1 MDEESNITGLI
12 YLIFDVLLFLFSV
25 TAIVAIAKNGVVSN
39 NIVMNEVLEKNNIRQ
54 TLLEESYDGYLDNGK
69 LKYDGV
75 ISGSQLVADLQEIN
89 GDVPVIL
96 IPYGGNQI
104 NLSALTIDGKYFM
117 DYIKEVDASIAT
129 RNYIDVDSKYIRNYN
144 FAPDG
149 TIKEIIFKQN

>member
-1 MDEESNITGLI
+1 MEEESNITGLI
-12 YLIFDVLLFLFSV
+12 YIVIDALLFLFSV
-25 TAIVAIAKNGVVSN
+25 TVIVAVAKNGVVSN
-39 NIVMNEVLEKNNIRQ
+39 NIVMNKVLEKNNINQ

-75 ISGSQLVADLQEIN
+75 ISGCQLVADLQEMDKDI
-89 GDVPVIL
+89 PVIL

-117 DYIKEVDASIAT
+117 DYVKEVDTSIAT
-129 RNYIDVDSKYIRNYN
+129 RNYIDVDSEYIRNYN

>member
-1 MDEESNITGLI
+1 
-12 YLIFDVLLFLFSV
+12 
-25 TAIVAIAKNGVVSN
+25 
-39 NIVMNEVLEKNNIRQ
+39 MNEVLEKNNIRQ

-129 RNYIDVDSKYIRNYN
+129 RNYIDVDSEYTE
-144 FAPDG
+144 
-149 TIKEIIFKQN
+149 TIILLRMER

>member
-104 NLSALTIDGKYFM
+104 NLLSLIH
-117 DYIKEVDASIAT
+117 ISEPT
-129 RNYIDVDSKYIRNYN
+129 RRS
-144 FAPDG
+144 
-149 TIKEIIFKQN
+149 